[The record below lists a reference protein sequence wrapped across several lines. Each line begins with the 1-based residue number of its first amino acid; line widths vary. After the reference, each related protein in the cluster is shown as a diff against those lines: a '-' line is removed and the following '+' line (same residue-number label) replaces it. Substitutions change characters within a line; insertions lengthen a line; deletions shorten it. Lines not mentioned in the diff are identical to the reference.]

1 MDKVEISKEQ
11 YEEIRQNWR
20 KEHGYDDATEEEK
33 AKFDREFETASTE
46 LFDVVDEDS
55 DSEES
60 ETTENWA
67 EKKMM
72 ITYSELENA
81 IQKKREKCGYEYMTS
96 EQKELFDNEL
106 EKNIN
111 ETFDVVD
118 DEKEKDYIEENE
130 DIKIK
135 RLIR

>member
-1 MDKVEISKEQ
+1 
-11 YEEIRQNWR
+11 
-20 KEHGYDDATEEEK
+20 
-33 AKFDREFETASTE
+33 
-46 LFDVVDEDS
+46 
-55 DSEES
+55 
-60 ETTENWA
+60 
-67 EKKMM
+67 MM

-81 IQKKREKCGYEYMTS
+81 IQEKREKCEHEYMTS

-111 ETFDVVD
+111 EIFDVVD

-130 DIKIK
+130 DVKIK